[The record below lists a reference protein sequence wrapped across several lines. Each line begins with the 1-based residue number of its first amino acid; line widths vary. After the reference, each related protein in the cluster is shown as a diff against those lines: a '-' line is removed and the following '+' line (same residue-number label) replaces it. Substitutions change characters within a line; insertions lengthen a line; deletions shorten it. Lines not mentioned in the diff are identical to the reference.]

1 MATRPEILFPLFSSL
16 DTLGGVGP
24 KAAKAFEALDKE
36 DPGAADMFAALKEQY
51 PDDPLVNLHHER
63 IMSGIL
69 STTIVL
75 AEK

>member
-1 MATRPEILFPLFSSL
+1 VRAYCE
-16 DTLGGVGP
+16 
-24 KAAKAFEALDKE
+24 AFEALDRE
-36 DPGAADMFAALKEQY
+36 DPGAADMFVALKEQY